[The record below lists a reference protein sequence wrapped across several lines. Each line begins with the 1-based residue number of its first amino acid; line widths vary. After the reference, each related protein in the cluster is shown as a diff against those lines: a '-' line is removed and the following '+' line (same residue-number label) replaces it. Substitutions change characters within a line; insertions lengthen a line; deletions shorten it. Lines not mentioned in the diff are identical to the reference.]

1 MTHLRIA
8 RWLILLCAF
17 AVGLACAGRRS
28 AIAPPETTPTVAP
41 AVTAAEIADLFADAE
56 GHWAERLD
64 PDPARE
70 ALRLYQTLATL
81 VPDDVH
87 LQTRLVRAHYYVAN
101 FIEEDAM
108 ARDALFL
115 QAIEE
120 GERALARNPAFGQAF
135 ARHDD
140 VRAALRSAT
149 PDQVGLVMWTG
160 ASLAKWVASKG
171 LLVRLKHKSILEA
184 YFQRVRELDDDYYYG
199 ATFRFFGALPT
210 KVPGG
215 DLAQSRAQFEEG
227 VRRFPDFFGTR
238 LLFAELYATKAQ
250 DPETFRAQLQYVI
263 DAPANAIPEVTP
275 ENTLEQRR
283 AQALLARYGELFE

>member
-1 MTHLRIA
+1 MRRISA
-8 RWLILLCAF
+8 TRWILLLGVL

-28 AIAPPETTPTVAP
+28 AIAPPEAASTVAP
-41 AVTAAEIADLFADAE
+41 AVAAAEIAGLFADAE

-64 PDPARE
+64 PDSARE
-70 ALRLYQTLATL
+70 ALRRYQKLASL

-101 FIEEDAM
+101 FIEDDPAR
-108 ARDALFL
+108 RDALFL
-115 QAIEE
+115 QAVEE
-120 GERALARNPAFGQAF
+120 GERALARNPAFAEAF

-140 VRAALRSAT
+140 VRDALPETT
-149 PDQVGLVMWTG
+149 PDEVGVVMWTG
-160 ASLAKWVASKG
+160 ASLAKWVANKS
-171 LLVRLKHKSILEA
+171 LLVRLKHKPILEA

-215 DLAQSRAQFEEG
+215 DLSQSRAQFEEG

-250 DPETFRAQLQYVI
+250 DPKTFRAQLDYI
-263 DAPANAIPEVTP
+263 LNTAPDRIPEVTP
-275 ENTLEQRR
+275 ENTIEQRR
-283 AQALLARYGELFE
+283 AAQLMSRFAEIFE